1 MRIIVAEDSVLFRE
15 GLVRLLTEAGHE
27 VVATADN
34 ADSLVAGV
42 DGQQA
47 DLLIVDVRMP
57 PGMKDDGA
65 LAAQQLRMRYP
76 HLAIVLLSQHVETR
90 HVLRLV
96 ATGSFG
102 YLLKDR
108 VLRVDDFLDAL
119 TRVAGGGTA
128 LDPAIVQ
135 ALVVPARSDDPIRDL
150 SAREREVLELA
161 AEGKSNTSVS
171 RQLVI
176 SERTVETHMR
186 AIFRKLNIDEDEGS
200 HRRVLAVLAHL
211 THHDRIAS
219 P

>member
-15 GLVRLLTEAGHE
+15 GLVRLLTEAGHD
-27 VVATADN
+27 VVATAGD
-34 ADSLVAGV
+34 ADSLITCAR
-42 DGQQA
+42 DQPA

-57 PGMKDDGA
+57 PGMRDDGA
-65 LAAQQLRMRYP
+65 LAAQQLRTRYP
-76 HLAIVLLSQHVETR
+76 NLAIVLLSQHVETH
-90 HVLRLV
+90 HVLHLV

-128 LDPAIVQ
+128 LDPTIVQ
-135 ALVVPARSDDPIRDL
+135 ALVAPTRRDDPIRGL
-150 SAREREVLELA
+150 TTREREVLELV
-161 AEGKSNTSVS
+161 AEGNSNTAIS
-171 RQLVI
+171 RHLVI
-176 SERTVETHMR
+176 TERTVETHMR
-186 AIFRKLNIDEDEGS
+186 AIFRKLDIDEDEDN

-211 THHDRIAS
+211 THQSRAAA

>member
-1 MRIIVAEDSVLFRE
+1 MTRIAGRVPAVTCMARADWLRSAVHRIQVERG
-15 GLVRLLTEAGHE
+15 GLE
-27 VVATADN
+27 
-34 ADSLVAGV
+34 
-42 DGQQA
+42 
-47 DLLIVDVRMP
+47 
-57 PGMKDDGA
+57 
-65 LAAQQLRMRYP
+65 
-76 HLAIVLLSQHVETR
+76 HVETR
-90 HVLRLV
+90 HVLPLV

-108 VLRVDDFLDAL
+108 VLRVDDFLAAL
-119 TRVAGGGTA
+119 VRVAGGGTA

-135 ALVVPARSDDPIRDL
+135 ALVAPARSDDPIRDL

-161 AEGKSNTSVS
+161 AEGKSNTSIS

-211 THHDRIAS
+211 THQDRVTS